1 MAEDFALMEVA
12 YTVARIVQTFP
23 TIEVPSSEPDVEIG
37 KEKQLLTLIVAS
49 AEGCVVSLKP

>member
-1 MAEDFALMEVA
+1 MEVA